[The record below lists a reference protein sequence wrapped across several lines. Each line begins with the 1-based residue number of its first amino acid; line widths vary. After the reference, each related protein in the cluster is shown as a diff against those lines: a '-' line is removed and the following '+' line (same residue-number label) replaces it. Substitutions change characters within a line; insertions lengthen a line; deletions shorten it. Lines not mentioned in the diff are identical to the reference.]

1 VLGAAPITREMFAAP
16 ELDEHM
22 RQLIKSCRN
31 ADWDAK
37 MFDTF
42 GQYLDSEA
50 PPSSLQDRKPT
61 VAAPEQD
68 AFAAMYRSAG
78 EPFKRRVRMH
88 LNAAAA
94 LASVAP
100 PKPKKKKPKKKKPA
114 ASLPAPGAAPVS
126 PLPAPAAPPSVLPT
140 PAAPLP
146 DWASR
151 LIDLI
156 EN

>member
-1 VLGAAPITREMFAAP
+1 
-16 ELDEHM
+16 
-22 RQLIKSCRN
+22 
-31 ADWDAK
+31 

-50 PPSSLQDRKPT
+50 PPSSLQDRKST

-68 AFAAMYRSAG
+68 AFASMYRSAG
-78 EPFKRRVRMH
+78 EPFKRRVQMH

-100 PKPKKKKPKKKKPA
+100 PKPKKKKPKKKKPTQV
-114 ASLPAPGAAPVS
+114 PAAAP
-126 PLPAPAAPPSVLPT
+126 PPPAPAALPSVLPA

-146 DWASR
+146 DWAAR